1 MTRLLQSLAG
11 GLGQGSVYALLALS
25 FVIIYKSMR
34 VINFA
39 VPGQMILGA
48 YMVIYFGN
56 VLGINFWVALL
67 LAILVC
73 AVVAFA
79 IERLAIRPM
88 IGKPVFAIAIITLGI
103 DVLLR
108 VVVSDLI
115 GTNIRNVKDPWGLG
129 TFHLGGVVIQE
140 RRVAMVVAAAIVC
153 GLLFLFFRY
162 SRIGLAMRATAFDQE
177 AALML
182 GISVGTVFALS
193 WVIAGGLSAVAG
205 MFVATGSGIDQT
217 SAFVALK
224 ALPAVIL
231 GGIDSIP
238 GAVVGA
244 LAVGLFEGLSNTYQV
259 QYLPFLGQNFAQVVP
274 YVILFIVLLV
284 RPYGLFGTPE
294 IERV

>member
-1 MTRLLQSLAG
+1 MTRFLQSLAG
-11 GLGQGSVYALLALS
+11 GLGQGSIYALLALS
-25 FVIIYKSMR
+25 FVIIFKSMR

-39 VPGQMILGA
+39 VPAQMILGS

-56 VLGINFWVALL
+56 VLGINFWIALVLAIAVCALVAL
-67 LAILVC
+67 
-73 AVVAFA
+73 A

-108 VVVSDLI
+108 VIVSDLI
-115 GTNIRNVKDPWGLG
+115 GSNVRNVRDPWGLE

-140 RRVAMVVAAAIVC
+140 RRVAMVVAAALVC

-205 MFVATGSGIDQT
+205 MFVATGSGIDQQ

-244 LAVGLFEGLSNTYQV
+244 LAVGIFEGLSNTYQV
-259 QYLPFLGQNFAQVVP
+259 EYLPFLGQNFAQVVP